1 MEWIKQNWIILV
13 ALQQAGVLVFTSQN
27 DLANKFVYQEQ
38 DKSVLVEIQ
47 EEIQQGTEIYI
58 FENATENEI
67 QIFFGSEIEDIQEKE
82 GNTYVKFKDSTFI
95 YMFSH
100 DKKTVEKLLS
110 KDLLDYYE
118 RNNVIFVKVTGGVDV
133 E

>member
-1 MEWIKQNWIILV
+1 
-13 ALQQAGVLVFTSQN
+13 
-27 DLANKFVYQEQ
+27 
-38 DKSVLVEIQ
+38 
-47 EEIQQGTEIYI
+47 
-58 FENATENEI
+58 
-67 QIFFGSEIEDIQEKE
+67 
-82 GNTYVKFKDSTFI
+82 
-95 YMFSH
+95 MFSH